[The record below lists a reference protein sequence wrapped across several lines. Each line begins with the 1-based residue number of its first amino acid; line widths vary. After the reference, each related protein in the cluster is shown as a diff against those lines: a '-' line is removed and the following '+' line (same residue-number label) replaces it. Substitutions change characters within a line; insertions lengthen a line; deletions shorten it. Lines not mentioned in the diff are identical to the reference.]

1 MLSGSTTE
9 DVVQELCN
17 FVYGS
22 VHFVHIV
29 IL

>member
-9 DVVQELCN
+9 DIVQELCN
-17 FVYGS
+17 FASGS
-22 VHFVHIV
+22 VHFVHVV